1 MYKFSKLAAAL
12 IVGSIISVS
21 AIAAGE
27 TFVKVNGVA
36 VSQSVANVFINE
48 QKAQGAPD
56 SPELKKAVREELI
69 RRQLLVQE
77 AKKAGLDKKPDVAA
91 QAETAREALFI
102 RAFIQAVSYTH
113 LDVYTRQVIR
123 HALDMR
129 TGFWIAKF
137 GGARHAVQQFLFA

>member
-12 IVGSIISVS
+12 IVGSIISAS

-102 RAFIQAVSYTH
+102 LSLIH
-113 LDVYTRQVIR
+113 I
-123 HALDMR
+123 
-129 TGFWIAKF
+129 
-137 GGARHAVQQFLFA
+137 